1 MIQLTLE
8 NHRPLVERALI
19 QVLRLAFLVRSTA
32 ANLAAL
38 AALDVARFGDQDLV
52 YVTSESRVYQLA
64 QLSGAAAASPD
75 VIAPSTP
82 STMHPR
88 ARWLRVTS
96 AANYGPNTNAP
107 LHSRSS
113 GILRQ
118 VLLYAGEGSADQQLA
133 LCQGAVPSL
142 LLDEDGED
150 TAPLSA
156 GYQGSLYK
164 VDMRFAAMVFTSDLR
179 GAPDSITSTSP
190 TQPSPAYIIGQVRKV
205 LAGLAGVDLG
215 LEGVDRVEIGDA
227 QLVQEGEGE
236 RRYIYSAEVRAVC
249 YVTNPD
255 EDLQAFTIEAQP
267 ELMDGVPG
275 GGFDLLNYVARG
287 YYITPAAGLVAQLA
301 AGVATLAGLA
311 VASSPAAH
319 TFTAASDTY
328 CDLAADGS
336 VSYSAVA
343 PDHAA
348 PAQAADTLRL
358 GVVRTDTADVISW
371 RILCS
376 YSEVFREYYQVAP

>member
-8 NHRPLVERALI
+8 NHRPLMERALI

-38 AALDVARFGDQDLV
+38 AALDVTRFGDQDLV
-52 YVTSESRVYQLA
+52 YVTSEARVYQLA

-75 VIAPSTP
+75 VLAPSTA
-82 STMHPR
+82 SVKHPR

-107 LHSRSS
+107 LHGRSS

-118 VLLYAGEGSADQQLA
+118 VLLYAGEGGPDAQLA
-133 LCQGAVPSL
+133 LCMGAVPSL
-142 LLDEDGED
+142 LLDQDGEQV
-150 TAPLSA
+150 APLSA
-156 GYQGSLYK
+156 GYPGSLYK
-164 VDMRFAAMVFTSDLR
+164 VDMRFAAMTFTSDLR
-179 GAPDSITSTSP
+179 GAPDSITSTS
-190 TQPSPAYIIGQVRKV
+190 TAQPSPAYIIGQVRKV
-205 LAGLAGVDLG
+205 LAGISGADLG

-227 QLVQEGEGE
+227 QLVSEGDAE
-236 RRYIYSAEVRAVC
+236 RAYVYSAEIRAVC
-249 YVTNPD
+249 FVTNPD
-255 EDLQAFTIEAQP
+255 EDLTAFTIEAQP
-267 ELMDGVPG
+267 ELMDIGAEG
-275 GGFDLLNYVARG
+275 RFDPLNFVARG
-287 YYITPAAGLVAQLA
+287 LYLTPGAGLVQQFA

-319 TFTAASDTY
+319 TFTAQSDTY

-343 PDHAA
+343 PDHPA
-348 PAQAADTLRL
+348 PAQAADTLRM
-358 GVVRTDTADVISW
+358 GVARTDDADLISW

-376 YSEVFREYYQVAP
+376 YSEVFRAYYQVAP